1 VQSPAVIGIGGL
13 IFIACQLIQ
22 QTRLRKAELRRDR
35 FEMYW
40 RTYDPVTNLQVDE
53 FEMYV
58 YDYMDDDIY
67 QAKYKD
73 NKDGIKRY
81 IMIGQLYEYYAFGY
95 PLRRMGIEDP
105 LGQDWL
111 TLWVDDKLKVDPDGV
126 FADVC
131 EQYGHY
137 YPEFARFV
145 LNRKLALKRPLSA

>member
-1 VQSPAVIGIGGL
+1 
-13 IFIACQLIQ
+13 
-22 QTRLRKAELRRDR
+22 
-35 FEMYW
+35 MYW

-111 TLWVDDKLKVDPDGV
+111 TLWVDDGFAQKLMSS
-126 FADVC
+126 
-131 EQYGHY
+131 
-137 YPEFARFV
+137 R
-145 LNRKLALKRPLSA
+145 NMTKLTCVAVATDSVSA